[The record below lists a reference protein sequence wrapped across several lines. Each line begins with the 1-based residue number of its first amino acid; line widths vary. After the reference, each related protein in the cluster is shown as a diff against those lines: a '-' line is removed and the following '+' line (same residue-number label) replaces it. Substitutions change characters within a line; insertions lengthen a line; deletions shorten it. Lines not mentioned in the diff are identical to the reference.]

1 MASTIFE
8 RLKNV
13 IVEQLGVDDSE
24 VIPEA
29 SFTEDLN
36 ADPLDLVELIVAMEE
51 EFGTAERKL
60 EISDQDAE
68 RIATVQDAIDC
79 LYDLGIED

>member
-1 MASTIFE
+1 VPTVFE
-8 RLKNV
+8 RLRKV
-13 IVEQLGVDDSE
+13 IVEQLGVEESE
-24 VIPEA
+24 VTPEA
-29 SFTEDLN
+29 SFAEDLN
-36 ADPLDLVELIVAMEE
+36 AEPLELVELVIAMEE
-51 EFGTAERKL
+51 EFGATGRKL

>member
-1 MASTIFE
+1 VPTVFE
-8 RLKNV
+8 RLRKV
-13 IVEQLGVDDSE
+13 IAEQLGVEESE
-24 VIPEA
+24 VTPGA
-29 SFTEDLN
+29 SFAEDLN
-36 ADPLDLVELIVAMEE
+36 AEPLELVDLVIAMEE
-51 EFGTAERKL
+51 EFGTTGRKL